1 MSALNTALMCAGPL
15 PAPSPR
21 TREMS
26 TTTRLALMCA
36 GVIPVQQTSCNPKPE
51 AAAEKPMR
59 SPMQAQILVAM
70 RQRGGRAT
78 HRELLDELGCK
89 KNSLYLALAR
99 MRAKGLIKHKSDARV
114 RYHEVVK

>member
-1 MSALNTALMCAGPL
+1 MSAMNTALLCAGPL

-21 TREMS
+21 TRKMS

-36 GVIPVQQTSCNPKPE
+36 GAIPLPGSCNSKPE

-59 SPMQAQILVAM
+59 SPMQAQILAVL
-70 RQRGGRAT
+70 RQKGGRAT
-78 HRELLDELGCK
+78 HRELLDALDCK
-89 KNSLYLALAR
+89 KNSLYLALSR
-99 MRAKGLIKHKSDARV
+99 MRTKGLIRLKNDGRV